1 MGSPDFMVYNVT
13 NNTFILMDFYL
24 DYILD
29 LPGVKVESCTQ
40 IDGKILLGLRI
51 VGESMVC
58 HHCQNYT
65 EQLHQNRPIL
75 VRDLP
80 VFGRPVYLKVPRRQF
95 YCPNCQR
102 YPTEKVDFLDIKR
115 RHTQRY
121 EQNIYERVKQSS
133 MEQIGR
139 EEGLSYD
146 EIKGIFE
153 QTNKQKKKPNWEQVK
168 RICLDEI
175 SMRKGQGNF
184 VTVVGDISEGNLIEM
199 IDSHRCEEIIEVLM
213 QQAIEVRE
221 QVEEVSVDM
230 WGGFPKVIKK
240 VFPNAKIIIDRF
252 HVMKVVNKDL
262 NKLRRAAG
270 ITDRKS
276 KYLLLSNRIN
286 LNPLQ
291 IDKLEMA
298 LGKSECL
305 RIAYEMKEKFRKIYE
320 TNLTVKEGQAKIKE
334 WLNHAQVFFR
344 ESASTSENHFEGIC
358 NYFLNRTTSGVME
371 GINNRIKLIM
381 RQGYGFSNFNNFR
394 NRVLA
399 CFSD

>member
-1 MGSPDFMVYNVT
+1 MSFH
-13 NNTFILMDFYL
+13 L
-24 DYILD
+24 DYLLA
-29 LPGVKVESCTQ
+29 LPGVRVETCTQ
-40 IDGKILLGLRI
+40 VEGKIFLGLSI
-51 VGESMVC
+51 LSEGIVC
-58 HHCQNYT
+58 HHCNNPT
-65 EQLHQNRPIL
+65 EKLHQNRPIL
-75 VRDLP
+75 VRDLS
-80 VFGRPVYLKVPRRQF
+80 VFGRPVYLKIPRRQF
-95 YCPNCQR
+95 YCPRCQR
-102 YPTEKVDFLDIKR
+102 YPTEKLDFLDVKR

-121 EQNIYERVKQSS
+121 EQDIYERVKQSS

-153 QTNKQKKKPNWEQVK
+153 QVNTIKKKPNWQRVK
-168 RICLDEI
+168 RIGLDEI

-184 VTVVGDISEGNLIEM
+184 VTVVSDLGEGNLIEM
-199 IDSHRCEEIIEVLM
+199 IDSHRCEEIIEVLIE
-213 QQAIEVRE
+213 QPIEVRE

-240 VFPNAKIIIDRF
+240 VFPNAKVIIDCF

-262 NKLRRAAG
+262 NKLRKAAG
-270 ITDRKS
+270 ITDRQS
-276 KYLLLSNRIN
+276 KYLLLSNRVN

-291 IDKLEMA
+291 IDKLELT

-305 RIAYEMKEKFRKIYE
+305 RIAYEMKEKFREIYE
-320 TNLTVKEGQAKIKE
+320 TNLTVKEGQNKIKE

-344 ESASTSENHFEGIC
+344 ESASTIENHLEGIC
-358 NYFLNRTTSGVME
+358 NYFLHRTTSGVME

-399 CFSD
+399 CFCD

>member
-1 MGSPDFMVYNVT
+1 MVYNVT
-13 NNTFILMDFYL
+13 KNTFIFMDFYL

-51 VGESMVC
+51 VGEGMVC

-102 YPTEKVDFLDIKR
+102 YPTEKVDFLDMKR

-153 QTNKQKKKPNWEQVK
+153 RANKTKKKTNWEPVK
-168 RICLDEI
+168 RICQGRDKYAER
-175 SMRKGQGNF
+175 SRKF
-184 VTVVGDISEGNLIEM
+184 CD
-199 IDSHRCEEIIEVLM
+199 C
-213 QQAIEVRE
+213 
-221 QVEEVSVDM
+221 
-230 WGGFPKVIKK
+230 
-240 VFPNAKIIIDRF
+240 
-252 HVMKVVNKDL
+252 
-262 NKLRRAAG
+262 
-270 ITDRKS
+270 
-276 KYLLLSNRIN
+276 
-286 LNPLQ
+286 
-291 IDKLEMA
+291 
-298 LGKSECL
+298 C
-305 RIAYEMKEKFRKIYE
+305 
-320 TNLTVKEGQAKIKE
+320 
-334 WLNHAQVFFR
+334 
-344 ESASTSENHFEGIC
+344 C
-358 NYFLNRTTSGVME
+358 
-371 GINNRIKLIM
+371 
-381 RQGYGFSNFNNFR
+381 
-394 NRVLA
+394 
-399 CFSD
+399 